1 MTNKITEKAL
11 FAAGCFWG
19 IEASFRALDGVLE
32 AISGYGGGHMENP
45 DYKSVCEGT
54 TGHAEAVE
62 ITYDPEKITYEA
74 LLNHFWQCHNP
85 TQLNRQGPDY
95 GTQYRS
101 AIFYYN
107 DEQKQKAT
115 EAKKAIAQTFPKPI
129 ATEITAFT
137 NFYPAEEYHQRY
149 FEKKGI
155 QACHI

>member
-32 AISGYGGGHMENP
+32 AISGYGGGQMENP

-115 EAKKAIAQTFPKPI
+115 EAKKAIAPTFPKPI